1 MSAGGNGGSGRE
13 QVLGKVRAALGKG
26 KADMRREAAA
36 MRLKRHPRGLV
47 PARAVKPRGELRA
60 MFVKI
65 LEGQSATVIDV
76 DAAEDVASAIAGYL
90 RAHNLPARLRC
101 GSDPWL
107 DGLGWQREPA
117 LERSTG
123 RALADDAVGLSRATA
138 AVAETGTLVLMSGA
152 DNPVTLNFLPETHIV
167 VVQEES
173 LVGPYEDAFDAVR
186 RTGGTRGLSR
196 TVNLI
201 SGPSRTADIEATL
214 TLGAHGPRR
223 LCVIIVGRTR

>member
-1 MSAGGNGGSGRE
+1 MSAGANGGSGRE
-13 QVLGKVRAALGKG
+13 RVLGKVRAALGDG
-26 KADMRREAAA
+26 KAETRREAAA

-47 PARAVKPRGELRA
+47 PARAVKPRAELRA
-60 MFVKI
+60 MFREI
-65 LEGQSATVIDV
+65 LEGQSATVIEV
-76 DAAEDVASAIAGYL
+76 DTPDEVASAIAGYL
-90 RAHNLPARLRC
+90 RAHNLPARLRS
-101 GSDPWL
+101 GNDPWL

-117 LERSTG
+117 LERLRG
-123 RALADDAVGLSRATA
+123 RAEAEDAVSLSRAA
-138 AVAETGTLVLMSGA
+138 AGVAETGTLVLTSGA

-167 VVQEES
+167 VVPEAS
-173 LVGPYEDAFDAVR
+173 LVGPYEAAFDAVR
-186 RTGGTRGLSR
+186 HVAGTRGLSR